1 MCVEGEEV
9 VGEEVRMELKF
20 LYAVDSEEAQD
31 AITAS
36 NQQYHIG
43 LGKCLPSHSVLLQS
57 TYIIDLEIIPTF
69 SPS

>member
-1 MCVEGEEV
+1 MCVCVCVEGEGV

-20 LYAVDSEEAQD
+20 LYAVDSQEAQE

-43 LGKCLPSHSVLLQS
+43 LGKS
-57 TYIIDLEIIPTF
+57 
-69 SPS
+69 